1 MRSISGWLAALQISS
16 IAWPH
21 ADFGLNLHA
30 PQKIH
35 LLKRVHLYPG
45 RLFHRVGQPG
55 ETGARA
61 VSDHVVGIRVR
72 HMKETERGMKPLC
85 QERCVLQPGER
96 TRREIYRN
104 QDCAN
109 REFFARRF
117 GFLFSL
123 PYNQNRARCAT
134 DDSFRRAPEQK
145 MLQSAIV
152 LASKGRSNRHQS
164 RGPN

>member
-1 MRSISGWLAALQISS
+1 MRSIRGLAGCITDFLDRMAG
-16 IAWPH
+16 
-21 ADFGLNLHA
+21 ADFGLNRHA

-45 RLFHRVGQPG
+45 CFFYRVGQPG

-72 HMKETERGMKPLC
+72 HMKETERGIKPLC
-85 QERCVLQPGER
+85 QERCVLHPGEGA
-96 TRREIYRN
+96 RREIHRN
-104 QDCAN
+104 QDRAN

-117 GFLFSL
+117 RFRFSL
-123 PYNQNRARCAT
+123 SYNQNRARCAA

-145 MLQSAIV
+145 MLQPAMS
-152 LASKGRSNRHQS
+152 S
-164 RGPN
+164 RREGD